1 MNNLFNSKKELLLFF
16 IVAFTIFG
24 LNLSYEF
31 YKFKDFKTL
40 KFRYVEAVVEQ
51 SYLKTKND
59 KTYRVLKLKNGDFS
73 FYTTTKKENELKRYD
88 NIKLGVI
95 TDKITF
101 KEYIKKSFYL
111 KSFNSFFIVILLSCP

>member
-1 MNNLFNSKKELLLFF
+1 MNFQNLQNQLHLKIDLLNNRMNNLFNSKKELLLFF

-31 YKFKDFKTL
+31 YKFKDFKTQ
-40 KFRYVEAVVEQ
+40 KFRYVDAVVEQ

-73 FYTTTKKENELKRYD
+73 FYTTTKKENELKNQIWHKTNAYNYR
-88 NIKLGVI
+88 
-95 TDKITF
+95 
-101 KEYIKKSFYL
+101 
-111 KSFNSFFIVILLSCP
+111 

>member
-16 IVAFTIFG
+16 IVAFIIFG

-31 YKFKDFKTL
+31 YKFKDFKAL
-40 KFRYVEAVVEQ
+40 KFRYVDAVVEQ

-59 KTYRVLKLKNGDFS
+59 KTYRVLKLKNDDFS

-95 TDKITF
+95 TDKVTF

-111 KSFNSFFIVILLSCP
+111 KSFNSFFIVIWLSCP

>member
-1 MNNLFNSKKELLLFF
+1 MNNLFNPKKELLLFF

-31 YKFKDFKTL
+31 YKFKYFKTL
-40 KFRYVEAVVEQ
+40 KFRYVDAVVEQ

-59 KTYRVLKLKNGDFS
+59 KTYRVLKLKNGNFS

-111 KSFNSFFIVILLSCP
+111 KSFNSFIIAFLL